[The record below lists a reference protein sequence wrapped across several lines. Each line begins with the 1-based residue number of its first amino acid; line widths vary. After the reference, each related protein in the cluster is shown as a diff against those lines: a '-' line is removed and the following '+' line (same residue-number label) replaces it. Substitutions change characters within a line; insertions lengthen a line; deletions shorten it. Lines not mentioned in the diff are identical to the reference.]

1 MTSNKIVKLK
11 AYLSQYDCA
20 IITGA
25 SSGIGAAFLRVL
37 KELADF
43 PVCDV
48 SRTGNPEADTWISA
62 DLANSES
69 LANTLGKLK
78 NFVGKLSENKSP
90 KILIINN
97 AGFGGYGYFPMPDL
111 SHNLRMIDLNVRALV
126 GICGEFMPMLCEGR
140 GAIINIA
147 STAAFQPCPKLS
159 VYAATKAFVY
169 SFTRSLSY
177 EMRGSGASCLCVC
190 PGPTSSNFFKAA
202 GFDSPPLPSGFGHT
216 AKEVAE
222 ASLWALCKGKSLKVI
237 GIANTLQSCLVRFI
251 PQGVL
256 LRLSG
261 MILDKI
267 R

>member
-69 LANTLGKLK
+69 FANTLGKLK

-126 GICGEFMPMLCEGR
+126 GICGEFMPMLWPYRRKMPVVE
-140 GAIINIA
+140 
-147 STAAFQPCPKLS
+147 KL
-159 VYAATKAFVY
+159 
-169 SFTRSLSY
+169 
-177 EMRGSGASCLCVC
+177 
-190 PGPTSSNFFKAA
+190 
-202 GFDSPPLPSGFGHT
+202 
-216 AKEVAE
+216 
-222 ASLWALCKGKSLKVI
+222 
-237 GIANTLQSCLVRFI
+237 
-251 PQGVL
+251 
-256 LRLSG
+256 
-261 MILDKI
+261 
-267 R
+267 